1 MDTNFYDI
9 KENDLT
15 YGRGY
20 VYSLQY
26 HIPWCTKYRRKVLT
40 DGVDSACKELL
51 HALAEEYRFEITA
64 MEVMPDH
71 IHLLVNA
78 TPQFRIPE
86 MIKIMKG
93 GIARKLFLMYPEMKK
108 QLWGGHLWN
117 PSYCVVTVSD
127 RSRDMVEHYIE
138 SQKEKEWGGIGRPP
152 KDLEQLQAYHRQ
164 VTGNDT
170 NGDDARK

>member
-1 MDTNFYDI
+1 
-9 KENDLT
+9 
-15 YGRGY
+15 
-20 VYSLQY
+20 
-26 HIPWCTKYRRKVLT
+26 
-40 DGVDSACKELL
+40 
-51 HALAEEYRFEITA
+51 LAEERKRHTEKELEEDEERLKEAKARFKNVVEAGLDIEKQVRERETYLRSLSS
-64 MEVMPDH
+64 MSYWKMQE
-71 IHLLVNA
+71 
-78 TPQFRIPE
+78 RIPE

-138 SQKEKEWGGIGRPP
+138 SQKEKKWGGIGRPP

-170 NGDDARK
+170 SGDDAGK